1 MNNNFNKITGLKNMG
16 NTCFFNSGLQLIFNC
31 QLFNKILLINKFDNL
46 FFMGYKKT
54 IEDYFNSSVNKLGP
68 VILFK
73 ILSKTFNQFQIN
85 VQSDASEFLLCF
97 FELIENNLN
106 KIETNFYKDYNNNKL
121 YEYLFNCKII
131 SEIRCLET
139 NEKFQVKES
148 EKFLTLPIPDNDNVT
163 FNDCLKEYLK
173 VENLDEDNLYFNE
186 KINKLVKA
194 TKQIK
199 ILNTPKYLFIILKRF
214 DNFLN
219 KIDKDVLIGNEIKIN
234 NCNYNI
240 IGFIIQIGNLNGGH
254 YISCIKRNNIWYLCN
269 DDNIST
275 IDDISL
281 LIKKSYILLFSR

>member
-1 MNNNFNKITGLKNMG
+1 M
-16 NTCFFNSGLQLIFNC
+16 
-31 QLFNKILLINKFDNL
+31 
-46 FFMGYKKT
+46 
-54 IEDYFNSSVNKLGP
+54 
-68 VILFK
+68 
-73 ILSKTFNQFQIN
+73 SKTFNQFQIN